1 MPIGAASEF
10 SHLRE
15 RIRFITHQGKQ
26 ILLVDFSNCSPSQV
40 EEISR
45 TVPEYVTV
53 QPLASVLLLVDF
65 SGASF
70 DEEAMRTMKESAVF
84 DKPFIKRTAWIG
96 ADKFPGLFRENLKN
110 FSRREFPTFEKREE
124 ALAWLVKE

>member
-1 MPIGAASEF
+1 M
-10 SHLRE
+10 HE

-26 ILLVDFSNCSPSQV
+26 ILLVDFSSCSPSQV

-45 TVPEYVTV
+45 TVPEYVTTR
-53 QPLASVLLLVDF
+53 PLASVLLLADF

-70 DEEAMRTMKESAVF
+70 DAEAVRTMKESAVF

-96 ADKFPGLFRENLKN
+96 ADRMPEVFQENLKR
-110 FSRREFPTFEKREE
+110 FSRRQFPIFKTREE
-124 ALAWLVKE
+124 ALSWLVKE